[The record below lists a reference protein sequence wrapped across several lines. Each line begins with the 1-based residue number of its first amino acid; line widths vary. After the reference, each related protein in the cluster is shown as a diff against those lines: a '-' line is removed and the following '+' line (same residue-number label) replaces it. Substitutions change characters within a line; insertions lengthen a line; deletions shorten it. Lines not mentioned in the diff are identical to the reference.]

1 MILAERVVGRGGL
14 IRAIE
19 EWLNGLLEEAS
30 GLRVEVR
37 EGVDGWI
44 VIEPDEELVE
54 TMIRLHAR
62 INPISSGKPPYAAR
76 VEDISGSKVVVEYP
90 SPNGVTVKR
99 ILSASSFAAGLGY
112 GGDKPLE
119 FLESVGVIEGAPVSL
134 SADMP
139 SLIQLELLAEQVM
152 RGLDRIMILNAAIGE
167 VDKLID
173 FFGDQ
178 IAYHDHLTLLAHM
191 LYLRLGTRL
200 DKFMNRLRQRV
211 PGGVIIKPLPWS
223 RVSELLESG
232 SLQAGEI
239 LKHIGFGEDVGRVGF
254 EPTTSAASG
263 RRHSL

>member
-1 MILAERVVGRGGL
+1 MILAEKVVGRGEL
-14 IRAIE
+14 VRAIE

-30 GLRVEVR
+30 GLRAEVR
-37 EGVDGWI
+37 EGADGWI
-44 VIEPDEELVE
+44 IIEPDEELIE
-54 TMIRLHAR
+54 TMIRLQAR
-62 INPISSGKPPYAAR
+62 INPISSGKPPYTAR
-76 VEDISGSKVVVEYP
+76 VEDISRSKIVVEYP
-90 SPNGVTVKR
+90 SPDGATMRR
-99 ILSASSFAAGLGY
+99 ILSASSFAAGLRY
-112 GGDKPLE
+112 DGDKPLE
-119 FLESVGVIEGAPVSL
+119 FLESVGVLEGAPVSL

-178 IAYHDHLTLLAHM
+178 IAYHDHLTLSAHM

-200 DKFMNRLRQRV
+200 DKLMNRLRQRL
-211 PGGVIIKPLPWS
+211 PGGVIIRPLPWS
-223 RVSELLESG
+223 QVSELLESG

-239 LKHIGFGEDVGRVGF
+239 LKYIGFGEGVGRVGF